1 MTMQDAVQVSVQKN
15 SALPAVFSLL
25 GDKSALGILAVLE
38 AGPQRFTAIHDALGG
53 STKTTSSRLKI
64 LEEQGFLTR
73 TMYAEI
79 PPRTV
84 YGLTQK
90 GEEFLD
96 LLRGIAEWDVA
107 WANISTEN

>member
-1 MTMQDAVQVSVQKN
+1 MTMQDALQIAVEKN
-15 SALPAVFSLL
+15 AVPATVLSLL
-25 GDKSALGILAVLE
+25 GDKVAVGILTALE
-38 AGPQRFTAIHDALGG
+38 SGPQRFTALHDSLGG

-64 LEEQGFLTR
+64 LEDQGFLTR

-96 LLRGIAEWDVA
+96 LLRGIAEWDAA
-107 WANISTEN
+107 WANVPTEN